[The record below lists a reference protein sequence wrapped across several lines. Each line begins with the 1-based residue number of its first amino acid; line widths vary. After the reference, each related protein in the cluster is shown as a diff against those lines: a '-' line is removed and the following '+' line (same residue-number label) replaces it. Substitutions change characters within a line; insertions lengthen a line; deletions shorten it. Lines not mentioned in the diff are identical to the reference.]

1 MNLHKVQYGRFFNE
15 VDDDM
20 AASVC
25 VIGTGVRDA
34 LFGDPGKTGQEIIPI
49 GDLIQ
54 IGGQTFTII
63 GMFEHY
69 ESEQE
74 KKERELARNK
84 PKEEEGGP
92 RRQRG
97 WGRRGGWAFYRK
109 NMTVLMPL
117 NTAWVKFRSA
127 SGGTNSLPDPR
138 LSDIDMKVKDISMLE
153 PALQQARNVFA
164 DDAPRH

>member
-1 MNLHKVQYGRFFNE
+1 MRCSATPEKPARK
-15 VDDDM
+15 
-20 AASVC
+20 
-25 VIGTGVRDA
+25 
-34 LFGDPGKTGQEIIPI
+34 LFRSAI
-49 GDLIQ
+49 LIQ

-97 WGRRGGWAFYRK
+97 WGRRGGGLFNRK
-109 NMTVLMPL
+109 NMTVLDAIEHRLGEVFVPR
-117 NTAWVKFRSA
+117 ARHQQS
-127 SGGTNSLPDPR
+127 SRPR

-153 PALQQARNVFA
+153 PALQTGAQRFA